1 MPLASDVNA
10 PTYSWIQ
17 RTSQLTEF
25 ALLKDSVKKL
35 ERASREQLLL
45 ENESQGAFD
54 HLSGEISV
62 VKEAVGALS
71 RVVDGELS
79 ALRDELQELRQEVR
93 AAVQGARK
101 EADAA
106 AQAVA
111 DSQRASA
118 ALVEMGV
125 TQLKENVG
133 RLEGELSLARNQHL
147 ELSTLHAAKMVE
159 LAAATESVRVEAKKA
174 AEALEQRA
182 DITEAQGRA
191 IKNELDLTSGC

>member
-79 ALRDELQELRQEVR
+79 ALRDELQELR
-93 AAVQGARK
+93 
-101 EADAA
+101 
-106 AQAVA
+106 
-111 DSQRASA
+111 
-118 ALVEMGV
+118 
-125 TQLKENVG
+125 
-133 RLEGELSLARNQHL
+133 
-147 ELSTLHAAKMVE
+147 
-159 LAAATESVRVEAKKA
+159 
-174 AEALEQRA
+174 
-182 DITEAQGRA
+182 
-191 IKNELDLTSGC
+191 